1 MTFPQQFSGDTLPDY
16 GGDGKNY
23 SSTLFNDGNWLN
35 SNILWCCNR
44 YSRTSSAF
52 FGSALSGTIK
62 KPQNVTN
69 SGKYVIGLIQS
80 FASTGFN

>member
-52 FGSALSGTIK
+52 FTR
-62 KPQNVTN
+62 
-69 SGKYVIGLIQS
+69 
-80 FASTGFN
+80 